1 MAAGHLAIDWTP
13 LVWKYGRSKVRL
25 WLIKVGL
32 RLYCQFWDSYIV
44 SIREGWTFNYCCV
57 LLASQVEIVQSS
69 FVFPISIALNI
80 PSYLNSFCS
89 LLSLL
94 YSPTYAVVF
103 LPNIIFFKCQV
114 HVWHFGCMNS
124 LIIQVEI
131 GVSGAFYYLAVFCS
145 IY

>member
-1 MAAGHLAIDWTP
+1 MVIWQLIGHP
-13 LVWKYGRSKVRL
+13 LCGSTGGRRSDCG
-25 WLIKVGL
+25 WLKSAC
-32 RLYCQFWDSYIV
+32 CQFWDSYIV

-131 GVSGAFYYLAVFCS
+131 SVSGAFYYLAVFCS